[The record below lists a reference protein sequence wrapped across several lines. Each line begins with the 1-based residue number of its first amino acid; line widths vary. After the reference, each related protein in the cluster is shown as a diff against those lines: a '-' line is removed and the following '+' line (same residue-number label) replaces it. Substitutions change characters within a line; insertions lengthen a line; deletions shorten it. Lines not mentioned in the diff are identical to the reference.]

1 MSDYIKSKLLVFLQ
15 FLLIGLLLVFSPLKD
30 VSIWAIILIILAI
43 TMAIWAIISML
54 RGKFRISPIPAEEAV
69 LISEGP
75 YKWIRH
81 PMYSAI
87 FLGVC
92 GLFTYHF
99 SWIKLGLFLAL
110 IIVLSIKLTW
120 EEKMLSKKFS
130 DYQIYKKHTKR
141 IIPFLV

>member
-1 MSDYIKSKLLVFLQ
+1 MVF
-15 FLLIGLLLVFSPLKD
+15 
-30 VSIWAIILIILAI
+30 ILLAI
-43 TMAIWAIISML
+43 TLAIWAILSMMK
-54 RGKFRISPIPAEEAV
+54 GKFRISPIPADEAV

-87 FLGVC
+87 FLGVI
-92 GLFTYHF
+92 GLFTFHF

-110 IIVLSIKLTW
+110 VIVLSIKLKW

-130 DYQIYKKHTKR
+130 DYQAYKKHTKR
-141 IIPFLV
+141 IIPFII